1 MIIKKWRLTT
11 SNKTIVP
18 AFCCLLSLLYSRIN
32 ALSYERF
39 MSNNFY
45 VVGGCTGTVKIER
58 SNEPI
63 DIDDGPIDV
72 DTGGKGISCARFIYL
87 L

>member
-1 MIIKKWRLTT
+1 
-11 SNKTIVP
+11 
-18 AFCCLLSLLYSRIN
+18 
-32 ALSYERF
+32 

-72 DTGGKGISCARFIYL
+72 DTGGKGISCTRFIYL

>member
-1 MIIKKWRLTT
+1 
-11 SNKTIVP
+11 
-18 AFCCLLSLLYSRIN
+18 
-32 ALSYERF
+32 
-39 MSNNFY
+39 
-45 VVGGCTGTVKIER
+45 VKIER

-72 DTGGKGISCARFIYL
+72 DTGGKGISCTRFIYL